1 MSDAVVNS
9 LMTKITAAINLQYK
23 YSCEEIIF
31 LGWKI
36 VDTNDMSN
44 PNFNLLKSIK
54 DNSTIDYNKITA
66 KNTLKALKSHINE
79 AKLVKLLEEKGI
91 GRPSTFSSLVD
102 KIQERG
108 YVKKDNEKGKKM
120 KCIDFELVENEIEEI
135 ETEKEFGNEQN
146 KLIIQPIG
154 SMVIEF
160 LMSNFEEIVGY
171 DYTKNMEDDLDKISK
186 ETDCDLNEI
195 EEVLFKLQKLEP
207 AGVFARNLS
216 ECLNI
221 QLNEKSL
228 LSDGLDILLDNL
240 DLLAKGEIKQLMKI
254 TNFEQDEISKSITLI
269 RSLNPK
275 PGESYSFDETIQNS
289 PDVIVSKGRKG
300 WVVELN
306 KSTLPA
312 EVIDENYI
320 SELSSKKHDDN
331 SSTYIS
337 DTIASARWL
346 KRSVE
351 QRNSTTLTIASAIIA
366 QQEEFLEKGLS
377 HLKPMVLRDIASNVG
392 MHESTVSRVT
402 TGLTIETPRGCF
414 AMKYFFSVSLNS
426 ADNNETHAA
435 TAVRETIK
443 KLISEEPSK
452 KPLSDEAIATIMK
465 KDGIDLAR
473 RTVAKYREIMKIPS
487 SAQRKRQSRLAEIS

>member
-1 MSDAVVNS
+1 MQLAQQIKMRQSQS
-9 LMTKITAAINLQYK
+9 LVMTPQLQQAI
-23 YSCEEIIF
+23 
-31 LGWKI
+31 
-36 VDTNDMSN
+36 
-44 PNFNLLKSIK
+44 
-54 DNSTIDYNKITA
+54 
-66 KNTLKALKSHINE
+66 
-79 AKLVKLLEEKGI
+79 KLLQMTNI
-91 GRPSTFSSLVD
+91 
-102 KIQERG
+102 
-108 YVKKDNEKGKKM
+108 
-120 KCIDFELVENEIEEI
+120 ELCQYLENQQSENPFLEI
-135 ETEKEFGNEQN
+135 ETSIDSKSRSGEENNKNENITSNISDDFKNGNSISDDPSNNQDYENRYETEVNERPKLDTPGTNLNKVTPEDFDDYIDNLANKPETLKEHIQKQISLELKTPKDLVIASF
-146 KLIIQPIG
+146 LIDYLEPTGWI
-154 SMVIEF
+154 
-160 LMSNFEEIVGY
+160 SN
-171 DYTKNMEDDLDKISK
+171 DLDQISK
-186 ETDCDLNEI
+186 ETECDIKEI

-216 ECLNI
+216 ECLRI

-240 DLLAKGEIKQLMKI
+240 DLLAKGEIKHLMKI
-254 TNFEQDEISKSITLI
+254 TNFDQDEISKSITLI

-312 EVIDENYI
+312 VVIDENYI

-351 QRNSTTLTIASAIIA
+351 QRNSTTLTIASAIVA

-452 KPLSDEAIATIMK
+452 KPLSDEAIAAIMK